1 VWTDNHKPNA
11 NLFELNIPTY
21 FYPGILYEIR
31 KFDVICCSI
40 TVRTAGAGYTFFNR
54 MFFAQVDK
62 EAMIIDERSNADG
75 QAANYITEVLSR
87 RHLSGWKD
95 RDIQLEQ
102 AIAEVLSQ
110 LEGFEN
116 PVPKQA
122 PPLPTEPGQ

>member
-1 VWTDNHKPNA
+1 
-11 NLFELNIPTY
+11 
-21 FYPGILYEIR
+21 
-31 KFDVICCSI
+31 
-40 TVRTAGAGYTFFNR
+40 